1 MGLSMDHFLRIND
14 VPADPPKPKPASTSV
29 DASDRKFYVKAAENG
44 NEQALKDFDAA
55 LRAQSNTPPP
65 SPPAPSGPIYQP
77 PANLTDQELAAQF
90 APALVLPGGDHDLPA
105 DPEDFIDNS
114 RWRQDVPKLQEGV
127 DVGWHFPP
135 IKPKGDPEFG
145 NNINADPTDD
155 FTAADVGQVREDGQF
170 LDLADNRRDIGSED
184 APFFYQV
191 SRSDNA
197 DEPTKVTYWF
207 FYAYND
213 GPGPQNH
220 EGDFE
225 RITVEIDPT
234 TGQPR
239 DAIYSAHSNKHTEP
253 TPYDQL
259 ETYKDPETGEDTGRP
274 LVYVATGS
282 HASYPTAGNHT
293 SDAPDARIVGG
304 VVGGVPGAVGGH
316 FVNERVLDDRTPGS
330 RDQAAHVIDTGGNLH
345 NVEAQPWYPS
355 EGGGVH
361 WGEPGNADDLPFWN
375 SASSGPAGPSEEKQ
389 HVELEEDAPSTSGP
403 PTGTTIPEVG
413 SQAPSA
419 PTPTTIPSP
428 SPGTT
433 TGG

>member
-65 SPPAPSGPIYQP
+65 SPPAPSGPVYQP
-77 PANLTDQELAAQF
+77 PANLTDQELAEQF

-114 RWRQDVPKLQEGV
+114 RWREDRTF
-127 DVGWHFPP
+127 W
-135 IKPKGDPEFG
+135 GDKEHG
-145 NNINADPTDD
+145 NNIDGDGSND
-155 FTAADVGQVREDGQF
+155 FTAEQIGQVRGDNKF

-282 HASYPTAGNHT
+282 HASYPTPGDHL
-293 SDAPDARIVGG
+293 SDAPGILRSAAGG
-304 VVGGVPGAVGGH
+304 
-316 FVNERVLDDRTPGS
+316 ERVDDHAVDS
-330 RDQAAHVIDTGGNLH
+330 LDQAAHVIDTGSNLH

-389 HVELEEDAPSTSGP
+389 HVELEEDAPPTAGP
-403 PTGTTIPEVG
+403 PTGTTTTTIPEAG
-413 SQAPSA
+413 SPAPSG
-419 PTPTTIPSP
+419 PTPTTTPSP